1 MLQDFLRE
9 IEDGF
14 IMQSFEYYI
23 PPARKNKKLETSL
36 QGKQSSEKVFYF
48 IFLLTMNGKCKLL

>member
-1 MLQDFLRE
+1 MMLQDFLRE

-23 PPARKNKKLETSL
+23 PPARKNKKLETYL
-36 QGKQSSEKVFYF
+36 QGKEAFEKVFIF
-48 IFLLTMNGKCKLL
+48 IFILIMNGK